1 MMPLSR
7 HHRRRRAR
15 QRGFTL
21 VEMIIALALTASL
34 VVVLFSAIGLG
45 FRGMA
50 RVEADASVLERR
62 QQIDYLLRRQLAATY
77 PASNVFA
84 TESPLTGSA
93 QAMTFYALDGP
104 TGPGLYR
111 VWLVLDD
118 EGGSSNRGGDR
129 SLVLTRQALSA
140 GQVGGFERTVLARNV
155 VAFRLAYFGRT
166 DPATPPAW
174 QESWDGMRWPPDLV
188 RVTLQLDGETP
199 GAWPDTVIRLW
210 AAEHGL

>member
-1 MMPLSR
+1 MTPLSR
-7 HHRRRRAR
+7 HRCRRCAR

-21 VEMIIALALTASL
+21 IEMIIALALTASL

-84 TESPLTGSA
+84 TESPLTGSV

-118 EGGSSNRGGDR
+118 EGGSGNR

-166 DPATPPAW
+166 DPATPPGW

>member
-1 MMPLSR
+1 MT
-7 HHRRRRAR
+7 RRAGRLRFRRHR

-21 VEMIIALALTASL
+21 IELIVALALTASL

-77 PASNVFA
+77 PASDVFA

-111 VWLVLDD
+111 VWLVLDED
-118 EGGSSNRGGDR
+118 SGGDSGGK

-140 GQVGGFERTVLARNV
+140 GQVGGFERTVLARH
-155 VAFRLAYFGRT
+155 VASFRLAYFGRT
-166 DPATPPAW
+166 DQTTSPAW
-174 QESWDGMRWPPDLV
+174 QESWDGVRWPPDLV
-188 RVTLQLDGETP
+188 RVTLQLEGETP
-199 GAWPDTVIRLW
+199 GAWPETVIRLW

>member
-1 MMPLSR
+1 MTQLSGHR
-7 HHRRRRAR
+7 HRRRGR

-21 VEMIIALALTASL
+21 VEMIVALALTASL

-77 PASNVFA
+77 PASDVFA

-111 VWLVLDD
+111 VWLVLD
-118 EGGSSNRGGDR
+118 EGDSGSPRGSR

-166 DPATPPAW
+166 DPTTTPAW
-174 QESWDGMRWPPDLV
+174 QESWDGVRWPPDLV

-199 GAWPDTVIRLW
+199 GAWPETVIRLW

>member
-1 MMPLSR
+1 MTPLSR
-7 HHRRRRAR
+7 RSPRRRRGR

-21 VEMIIALALTASL
+21 VELIVALALTASL

-50 RVEADASVLERR
+50 RVEANASVLERR

-77 PASNVFA
+77 PASDVFA

-104 TGPGLYR
+104 TGPGFYR
-111 VWLVLDD
+111 VWLVLDG
-118 EGGSSNRGGDR
+118 EGDGGR

-155 VAFRLAYFGRT
+155 AAFRLAYFGRT
-166 DPATPPAW
+166 DQTKRPAW
-174 QESWDGMRWPPDLV
+174 QENWDGMRWPPDLV
-188 RVTLQLDGETP
+188 RVTLRLDGEAP
-199 GAWPDTVIRLW
+199 GAWPETVIRLW

>member
-1 MMPLSR
+1 MTQRTGRLRFR
-7 HHRRRRAR
+7 HNR

-21 VEMIIALALTASL
+21 IELIVALALTTSL
-34 VVVLFSAIGLG
+34 IVVLFSAIGLG

-50 RVEADASVLERR
+50 RVEVDASVLERR

-77 PASNVFA
+77 PASDVFA
-84 TESPLTGSA
+84 TESPLTGSP

-118 EGGSSNRGGDR
+118 GGGGGK

-140 GQVGGFERTVLARNV
+140 GQVGGFERTVLARHV
-155 VAFRLAYFGRT
+155 VSFQLAYFGRS

-174 QESWDGMRWPPDLV
+174 QDSWDGVRWPPDLV
-188 RVTLQLDGETP
+188 RVTLQLEGETP
-199 GAWPDTVIRLW
+199 GAWPETVIRLW